1 MRHCRRV
8 SAAGDGDGD
17 GDGEEKNAGS
27 GRAVDKRRITGGG
40 RPLECTL
47 V

>member
-17 GDGEEKNAGS
+17 GEEENAGS
-27 GRAVDKRRITGGG
+27 SRAVDKRRITGGG